1 MTLESDIPEPS
12 YKRKAHHSGI
22 LIQAW
27 QKTKEALGSPKF
39 EAPNDPHFACPYD
52 SDHWVDYDEEYQEP
66 ITLYNNIDLLQLQ
79 EGLTRY
85 IQDNKD
91 FVEI

>member
-1 MTLESDIPEPS
+1 MVVEEIISHSFDNTRGTIHIEFIITENENLIHKNMEVYIDELEEYCKLFEDI
-12 YKRKAHHSGI
+12 
-22 LIQAW
+22 
-27 QKTKEALGSPKF
+27 
-39 EAPNDPHFACPYD
+39 D
-52 SDHWVDYDEEYQEP
+52 WVDDDEEYQES